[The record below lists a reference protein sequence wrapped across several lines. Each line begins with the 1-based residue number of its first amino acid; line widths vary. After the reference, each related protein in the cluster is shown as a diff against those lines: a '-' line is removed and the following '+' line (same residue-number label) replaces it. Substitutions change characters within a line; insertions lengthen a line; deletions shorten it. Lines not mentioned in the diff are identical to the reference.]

1 VSAETCPHYLSLA
14 AEDIPDGATEHK
26 CAPPVRGAANRE
38 RLWAALAEGT
48 IATVASD
55 HSPCPPDRKR
65 LEDGDFLAAW
75 GGIAS
80 LQLALPV
87 VWTAARAR
95 GHTLVDLARWMSA
108 APARLAGLDG
118 RKGAIAAGR
127 DADLVVFDPDATFRV
142 DPASLH
148 HRHPVTPYAGRM
160 LYGVVLETWLRG
172 RKVQDRGR
180 FPAPAGTTLLRETSA
195 R

>member
-1 VSAETCPHYLSLA
+1 
-14 AEDIPDGATEHK
+14 
-26 CAPPVRGAANRE
+26 
-38 RLWAALAEGT
+38 
-48 IATVASD
+48 
-55 HSPCPPDRKR
+55 
-65 LEDGDFLAAW
+65 
-75 GGIAS
+75 
-80 LQLALPV
+80 V

-160 LYGVVLETWLRG
+160 LHGVVLETWLRG
-172 RKVQDRGR
+172 RTVHDRGQ
-180 FPAPAGTTLLRETSA
+180 FAAPAGLALLRETSA